1 MKKKTIEELIKK
13 ANAIHRNKYKYDHYV
28 LVNTHTPSCIT
39 CPIHGDFLQS
49 FDAHIHQKSGCPEC
63 AKIKRNKKN
72 TKFNYDMLSEND
84 VKYSFNYDY
93 LNFEY
98 NGYDAKSTVT
108 CPIHGEFITSWHK
121 LKYGHGCPMCGNK
134 KNYSELR
141 LKSILEKE
149 FNKVEY
155 QKRLSSETDYE
166 KKIIYYRF
174 AIVNDKIPKEFDGMI
189 QHEISHFFQCHNGQ
203 TKNEELY
210 NKIKDV
216 INDSKN
222 NVDRN
227 IAYALYLTFNTEID
241 AFANQYYAYLK
252 QNKIGVEIAITTFP
266 NGEGNPYNTFDKYY
280 DYVVDIEKYLD
291 DKHMKDVF
299 GLSVEQIFSRL
310 ENAEKRYKNKM
321 MKVIS
326 LYDKE
331 IVSSKMNEHVHRNL
345 SLLFGVRLNFEMDC
359 YQRGIYETESEFF

>member
-1 MKKKTIEELIKK
+1 MARERLKLNEESSISTKVRFMSQEIRDLLLRKLQYSPKYMSKEGNCLIKK
-13 ANAIHRNKYKYDHYV
+13 GSFVYKPRDIMK
-28 LVNTHTPSCIT
+28 LDSFIIT
-39 CPIHGDFLQS
+39 YIAYYFDNETEYKDFY
-49 FDAHIHQKSGCPEC
+49 
-63 AKIKRNKKN
+63 R
-72 TKFNYDMLSEND
+72 
-84 VKYSFNYDY
+84 
-93 LNFEY
+93 Y
-98 NGYDAKSTVT
+98 N
-108 CPIHGEFITSWHK
+108 
-121 LKYGHGCPMCGNK
+121 
-134 KNYSELR
+134 
-141 LKSILEKE
+141 
-149 FNKVEY
+149 

-189 QHEISHFFQCHNGQ
+189 QHEISHFFQCYNGQ